1 MESLGLI
8 SICTSAFLAVFFILI
23 LLAIIMRLIL
33 TLFPDEQGEKDQAI
47 LAAITTSI
55 NSIYPG
61 SNIIKIEEKK

>member
-1 MESLGLI
+1 MESSGLI

-23 LLAIIMRLIL
+23 LLALIMRLIL
-33 TLFPDEQGEKDQAI
+33 ILFPAEQGEEDPALI
-47 LAAITTSI
+47 AAITTAI